1 MGSRPRLVAES
12 FSRLSDAL
20 NMYEISNTARR
31 GGAFNGH
38 ELWLNGLQQRSE
50 AERKKGI

>member
-12 FSRLSDAL
+12 FSRLPGAL
-20 NMYEISNTARR
+20 NTCEISKTARR

-38 ELWLNGLQQRSE
+38 ELWLNGLQQLSE